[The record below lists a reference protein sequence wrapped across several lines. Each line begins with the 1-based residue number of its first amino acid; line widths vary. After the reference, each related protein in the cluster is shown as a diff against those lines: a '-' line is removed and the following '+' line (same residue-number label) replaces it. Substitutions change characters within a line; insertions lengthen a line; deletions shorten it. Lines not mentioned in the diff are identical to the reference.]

1 MSHLCR
7 IYLGENAVPKTS
19 GIRIFVEA
27 ELVSGMTVALGAE
40 QSHYLLSVMRLTAG
54 CPLLAFNGIDGEY
67 ECELGVAGKK
77 TALINVL
84 RQSREFYAVPDVWLM
99 FAPLKKDRTDF
110 VIEKATELGASR
122 IVPVITR
129 YAISDKVKAER
140 WRAQAIEAAEQSR
153 RLEVPVI
160 DEAVSLEKLLQQWDE
175 TRRLYFMD
183 ETGTG
188 LSVASVF
195 QDAPAPAA
203 FLIGPEGGFSEQ
215 ELELLRS
222 KPFSRAVNLGKR
234 ILRAETAALAALS
247 CWQALSGDWK

>member
-27 ELVSGMTVALGAE
+27 ELVSGTIVALDAE
-40 QSHYLLSVMRLTAG
+40 QSHYLLSVMRLAAG
-54 CPLLAFNGIDGEY
+54 CSLLAFNGIDGEY
-67 ECELGVAGKK
+67 ECELGIAGKK
-77 TALINVL
+77 TALLTIGA
-84 RQSREFYAVPDVWLM
+84 RTRKQESVPDIWLM

-110 VIEKATELGASR
+110 VVEKATELGASR

-153 RLEVPVI
+153 RLDVPVI
-160 DEAVSLEKLLQQWDE
+160 DEAVGLEKLLQQWDE

-183 ETGTG
+183 ETGNG
-188 LSVASVF
+188 LPVASVF
-195 QDAPAPAA
+195 QNAPAPAA
-203 FLIGPEGGFSEQ
+203 FLIGPEGGFSGQ

-222 KPFSRAVNLGKR
+222 KPFARAVSLGKR